1 MAGLDDPRQRALVA
15 DQVRLAEELVEGPRA
30 HPSRQRRIGR
40 EAVGEERLRG
50 VGGLRAARHP
60 PIMMR
65 RMEQNL
71 RTPGPTPIPREVR
84 DAQAQQMID
93 HRGSEF
99 GELLRE
105 TSGGLAELIGTS
117 GEVLLLTGSGS
128 GAMEAAVVNTLS
140 PGDRVLVVTIG
151 AFGDR
156 FAKIASAFGADVDRF
171 EVDWGTSASPDA
183 LRERLAAADPYRAV
197 LVTHNETS
205 TGVANPLRELAEVVR
220 GAPGEPLLVV
230 DGISGLGAMPFEM
243 DAWGVD
249 LVISASQK
257 AWMASPGIA
266 IAALSS
272 RAVEA
277 GQSARMPRV
286 YWDFAEAR
294 EWAGKGQ
301 TPWTPAIAV
310 LYGLRVGVQRLRTEG
325 RERTWAR
332 HAAIAGAVAAGIEAL
347 GLRLVAAPQDR
358 SATVTAAW
366 LPEGIEWAPFNA
378 DMRARGLVI
387 AGGQGKWTGRI
398 FRFGHMGEVGIDE
411 MAEAIRIMGETLP
424 AHGFEAD
431 GEAAAAWPARP
442 SRPPPRRPGE
452 SAAHPRPARR
462 HRLEPRG
469 PLAGPARPTAVGGR
483 PPRRRPWSPSAS
495 PPNPSFG
502 PRAS

>member
-1 MAGLDDPRQRALVA
+1 
-15 DQVRLAEELVEGPRA
+15 
-30 HPSRQRRIGR
+30 
-40 EAVGEERLRG
+40 
-50 VGGLRAARHP
+50 
-60 PIMMR
+60 MMPT
-65 RMEQNL
+65 MEQNL

-84 DAQAQQMID
+84 EAQSQPMID
-93 HRGSEF
+93 HRGTEF
-99 GELLRE
+99 AELLRE
-105 TSGGLAELIGTS
+105 TSAALAELIGTS

-156 FAKIASAFGADVDRF
+156 FARIATAFGADVDRF
-171 EVDWGTSASPDA
+171 EVEWGSAASPDA
-183 LRERLAAADPYRAV
+183 LRKHLAETGPYRAV

-205 TGVANPLRELAEVVR
+205 TGVANPMQALAEVVR
-220 GAPGEPLLVV
+220 GARGEPLLIV

-266 IAALSS
+266 IAALGP
-272 RAVEA
+272 RAIAA
-277 GQSARMPRV
+277 GESARMPRV

-301 TPWTPAIAV
+301 TPWTPAVAV

-332 HAAIAGAVAAGIEAL
+332 HQAIARAVAAGLEAL
-347 GLRLVAAPQDR
+347 GLSLVAASEDR

-366 LPEGIEWAPFNA
+366 LPDGIEWAPFNA
-378 DMRARGLVI
+378 DMRSRGLVV

-398 FRFGHMGEVGIDE
+398 FRFGHMGDVGIDE
-411 MAEAIRIMGETLP
+411 MADAIRIMGDTLP
-424 AHGFEAD
+424 AHGVDADGGAAARIAREVFEA
-431 GEAAAAWPARP
+431 ATAPA
-442 SRPPPRRPGE
+442 G
-452 SAAHPRPARR
+452 
-462 HRLEPRG
+462 
-469 PLAGPARPTAVGGR
+469 
-483 PPRRRPWSPSAS
+483 
-495 PPNPSFG
+495 
-502 PRAS
+502 